1 MIVSADTNVYVYAAD
16 DRDPVKQAA
25 ARGVYAALL
34 AAGQP
39 LALQVVGEFQHVL
52 RRRLGMP
59 AAVASQQAR
68 NLFVAVP
75 TFAYDAACVDLALAQ
90 AAAGRFSYWDALL
103 LAACSRA
110 GVEIL
115 LSEDMQDGATF
126 GGVRVINP
134 FAADGLSQSA
144 RDILEL

>member
-1 MIVSADTNVYVYAAD
+1 MKVSADTNVFVYAAD
-16 DRDPVKQAA
+16 DRDPVKQAT
-25 ARGVYAALL
+25 ARTVYAWLL

-39 LALQVVGEFQHVL
+39 LSLQVVGEFQHVL

-68 NLFVAVP
+68 NLFVAFP
-75 TFAYDAACVDLALAQ
+75 AFAYDAPCVDLALAH
-90 AAAGRFSYWDALL
+90 AAAGRFSYWDGLL

-110 GVEIL
+110 GVDVL
-115 LSEDMQDGATF
+115 LSEDMQDGSTF
-126 GGVRVINP
+126 AGVRVVNP
-134 FAADGLSQSA
+134 FADDGLSQSA